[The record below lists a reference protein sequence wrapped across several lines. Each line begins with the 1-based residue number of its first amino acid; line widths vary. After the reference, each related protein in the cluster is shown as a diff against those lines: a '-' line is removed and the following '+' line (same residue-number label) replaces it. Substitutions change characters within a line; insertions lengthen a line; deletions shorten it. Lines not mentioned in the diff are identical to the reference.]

1 MMTVK
6 TRATWLLLSGTHYC
20 GDRQL
25 GDMDVHTIYTVNEML
40 KTNK

>member
-6 TRATWLLLSGTHYC
+6 TQVTRRLLLGGHYRGGC
-20 GDRQL
+20 QL
-25 GDMDVHTIYTVNEML
+25 GDMDVSTIYTVNEML